1 MWPEVLYTDEDELPE
16 GKKIGDVKEEAKINP
31 QGVDFGRLTP
41 LLVGA
46 LQEIVTRV
54 EALEAA

>member
-1 MWPEVLYTDEDELPE
+1 MRMNYLKV
-16 GKKIGDVKEEAKINP
+16 KKIGDVKEEAKINP

-54 EALEAA
+54 EALEDA